1 MIHGLDWA
9 AAAAFGLLLVL
20 VLARTAI
27 AELSAVERP
36 VLRRFD
42 FGTGAAVVALV
53 AVLAAR
59 VMAQL

>member
-9 AAAAFGLLLVL
+9 AAAAFGLLIVL
-20 VLARTAI
+20 VLGRTAV
-27 AELSAVERP
+27 AELGTVERP

-42 FGTGAAVVALV
+42 FAAGAAVVVLV
-53 AVLAAR
+53 AVLVAR

>member
-20 VLARTAI
+20 VLTRTAV
-27 AELSAVERP
+27 AELRTVERP

-42 FGTGAAVVALV
+42 FGAGAAVFALV

-59 VMAQL
+59 VLAQL